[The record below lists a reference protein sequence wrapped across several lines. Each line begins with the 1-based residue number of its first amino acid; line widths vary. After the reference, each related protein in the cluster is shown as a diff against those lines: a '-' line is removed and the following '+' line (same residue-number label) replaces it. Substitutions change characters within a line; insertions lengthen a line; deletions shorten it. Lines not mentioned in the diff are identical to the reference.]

1 MKQCV
6 IVFDEAGAN
15 AVKHL
20 QNKSD
25 KFDIYALSA
34 KGRGTVIIKPELVH
48 DRTPMLAY
56 ETLRACCIAHVN
68 KFEYE
73 LEDIRKQYDA
83 VYIIEPADIFHAKIL
98 ELFDKDYVKKTVE
111 FCKDRLA
118 NTARQEIDADHF
130 VAATVLAMLHDDK
143 HTYMVVPTCPSDSCY
158 NGLIELSESCQYGPF
173 DFGILPFA
181 FVFGEDCTGL
191 VTQQLAKPVV
201 KPQFKEVFSALTA
214 MRDTTFKVAND
225 THRYD
230 NKPGIA
236 DVLMHTIGEANEAHV
251 ACAANKH
258 VKQEDV
264 DLLLDLLEKGND
276 DMFKKYFKFACKS
289 TFEDEIADLLL
300 MVLSIAGY
308 YNIDLATH
316 VAMKCKYNSLRD
328 EHSDISDYD
337 KNH

>member
-1 MKQCV
+1 MKRC
-6 IVFDEAGAN
+6 IFVFDDAQAAIAKQVMHN
-15 AVKHL
+15 
-20 QNKSD
+20 
-25 KFDIYALSA
+25 FDIYAFTGNCTTAFLNIDDLPASYLYQRLRNGA
-34 KGRGTVIIKPELVH
+34 AININTFRQIVETFANRYDVIYV
-48 DRTPMLAY
+48 
-56 ETLRACCIAHVN
+56 
-68 KFEYE
+68 F
-73 LEDIRKQYDA
+73 
-83 VYIIEPADIFHAKIL
+83 EPADAAKEASFRTMLDAEHISSVMTNQDKLSNSPVIDRQSIYADDAFAAMLITILRHGNSLHLILTSKPDELAYTGLL
-98 ELFDKDYVKKTVE
+98 ELRHATKYGECSLLTVDE
-111 FCKDRLA
+111 LLRCF
-118 NTARQEIDADHF
+118 IDNQYAEQQVEHG
-130 VAATVLAMLHDDK
+130 V
-143 HTYMVVPTCPSDSCY
+143 DS
-158 NGLIELSESCQYGPF
+158 
-173 DFGILPFA
+173 
-181 FVFGEDCTGL
+181 T
-191 VTQQLAKPVV
+191 K
-201 KPQFKEVFSALTA
+201 KPQFKEVFAALTT